1 MNAAGEAQHQT
12 TVHHQAAG
20 AATQQATAAA
30 QEQYAIGKLQTVH
43 VKHGLQVVQVQ
54 EIGDYRQIMK

>member
-20 AATQQATAAA
+20 AATHQATAAA
-30 QEQYAIGKLQTVH
+30 IEPYAHGMLQTHLAKLGHHQEQ
-43 VKHGLQVVQVQ
+43 VQG
-54 EIGDYRQIMK
+54 IGDYRQIMK